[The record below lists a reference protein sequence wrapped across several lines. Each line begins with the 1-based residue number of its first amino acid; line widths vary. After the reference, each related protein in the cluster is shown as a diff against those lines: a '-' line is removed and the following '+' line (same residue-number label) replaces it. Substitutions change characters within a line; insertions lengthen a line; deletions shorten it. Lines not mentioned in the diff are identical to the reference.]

1 MVTPNVGDVTLG
13 AIIVHPFR
21 HERAGTIW
29 LIVTKMAVSLDV
41 FVSMT
46 LKLYVLQYKT
56 QRSKLLL
63 FLV

>member
-1 MVTPNVGDVTLG
+1 MVTSNVGDVTLG

-21 HERAGTIW
+21 YERAGTIW
-29 LIVTKMAVSLDV
+29 LIVTKKAVSLDV

-56 QRSKLLL
+56 QHPKLLL
-63 FLV
+63 F